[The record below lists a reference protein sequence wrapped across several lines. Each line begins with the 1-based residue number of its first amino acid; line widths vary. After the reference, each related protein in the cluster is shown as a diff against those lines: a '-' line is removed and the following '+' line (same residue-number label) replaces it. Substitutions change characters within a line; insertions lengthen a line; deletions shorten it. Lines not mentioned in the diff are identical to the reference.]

1 MLIIKIF
8 FFCLL
13 FFFGSVL
20 DIICA
25 SIATSSNSGMTN
37 SESIQVP
44 KKLSKQGQKIEK
56 QSHKEAK
63 DERFYRDQ
71 SPHTRRVANHRTVAR
86 EAIIRQGIHKAEIGD
101 AEYRMEEFK
110 NHPKGFRNEQKT
122 RKARAIKGEKKESKK
137 VDNVIRDIDFHVAKG
152 TMTHED
158 SQSIHQA
165 IGDARRLARLN

>member
-1 MLIIKIF
+1 MLVIKFF

-25 SIATSSNSGMTN
+25 SIPTSSNGITTN
-37 SESIQVP
+37 SESTQVP
-44 KKLSKQGQKIEK
+44 KKLSKQGKKIEK
-56 QSHKEAK
+56 QSHKEAN
-63 DERFYRDQ
+63 DEHSYRDQ

-86 EAIIRQGIHKAEIGD
+86 EAIIRQGFHKAEIGD
-101 AEYRMEEFK
+101 AENRVEEFK

-137 VDNVIRDIDFHVAKG
+137 VENVIRDTDFHVAKG

-165 IGDARRLARLN
+165 IGYARTLARLN